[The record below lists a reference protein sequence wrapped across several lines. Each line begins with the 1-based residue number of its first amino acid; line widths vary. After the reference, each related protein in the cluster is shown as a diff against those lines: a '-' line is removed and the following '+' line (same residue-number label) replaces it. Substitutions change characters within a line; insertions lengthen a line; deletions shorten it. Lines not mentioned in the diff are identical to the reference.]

1 MFKALLIGMGPT
13 AASALESLA
22 ARLDLVGVV
31 REAEEPAADPVVRRA
46 AELGVPVFAETAP
59 AAIEALVERL
69 RPDCVVVSSYNRI
82 LRPALVE
89 RVRCVNVHYAP
100 LPEYRGRANVNWAII
115 NDEPEAAISVHV
127 LAPGLD
133 AGDILYQERIPIG
146 ERATVAEVY
155 AALNAIQRERLAETV
170 IRFLEGDGGAP
181 QREEDATYGCTR
193 VAADGE
199 IDWRATTRRID
210 CLIRALAAPYPGAFT
225 YLDGRRLI
233 VWAAE
238 PAPDAPRYVGR
249 VPGRVVNVSRAR
261 GHVDVLTGDG
271 VLRLIEVEAEGGER
285 TAAANVIKSVRSSLG
300 LQTGDLLERIRRLEE
315 QLALI
320 LAERQP

>member
-1 MFKALLIGMGPT
+1 M
-13 AASALESLA
+13 
-22 ARLDLVGVV
+22 
-31 REAEEPAADPVVRRA
+31 
-46 AELGVPVFAETAP
+46 GVPVFAETAP
-59 AAIEALVERL
+59 AAIEALVDRL

-82 LRPALVE
+82 LRPALVG

-170 IRFLEGDGGAP
+170 IRFLEGEAARRSARRTPPTAARASPPTARSTGG
-181 QREEDATYGCTR
+181 
-193 VAADGE
+193 
-199 IDWRATTRRID
+199 RRRGGFD

-271 VLRLIEVEAEGGER
+271 VLRLHRGRGR
-285 TAAANVIKSVRSSLG
+285 G
-300 LQTGDLLERIRRLEE
+300 W
-315 QLALI
+315 
-320 LAERQP
+320 